1 MKKIE
6 YQAPEMEVVK
16 LVYSRNVRLS
26 TSSDETPGVGGESDD
41 EFGG

>member
-16 LVYSRNVRLS
+16 MVYSKAVLLN
-26 TSSDETPGVGGESDD
+26 TSSDETPGVGGSGDD